1 MERAE
6 RYFQRI
12 FVGYASF
19 YQLLLLLECAVQYV
33 SGSARSF
40 ATHNFLL
47 NGILLLMSLYAMF
60 RLGQKE
66 RRPSL
71 TLKLALIAL
80 FCVLGK
86 EVVLQGAE
94 TPYAYAELLN
104 GELFFMVFLLYQ
116 AVICRETEYF

>member
-47 NGILLLMSLYAMF
+47 NGILLLMSLCAMF

-86 EVVLQGAE
+86 EAVLQGAE
-94 TPYAYAELLN
+94 PPYADAELLN
-104 GELFFMVFLLYQ
+104 GEFFFMVFLLYQ

>member
-6 RYFQRI
+6 RCFQRI

-19 YQLLLLLECAVQYV
+19 YLLLLLLECAVQYV

-40 ATHNFLL
+40 ATHNALL
-47 NGILLLMSLYAMF
+47 NGLLLLMSLCAMF

-80 FCVLGK
+80 FCVFGK
-86 EVVLQGAE
+86 EAILQGAVP
-94 TPYAYAELLN
+94 PYAYAELLN

-116 AVICRETEYF
+116 ALFCRETEYF

>member
-47 NGILLLMSLYAMF
+47 NGILLLMSLCAMF

-86 EVVLQGAE
+86 EA
-94 TPYAYAELLN
+94 N
-104 GELFFMVFLLYQ
+104 GEFFFMVFLLYQ